1 MRLLLSGEGPSDI
14 GVCYPAAATCSEA
27 NFIPGPMA
35 WLVDHWV
42 ERAQQYDFSYIE
54 SGLVHFVSKQ
64 HLVANKPRAD
74 KKPGHLPGKKRGKET
89 GYYFYNA
96 RALAQHAVALSDQIN
111 DYVIAV
117 LFRDADGTSSAG
129 RGEWQAK
136 YDSMLQGFEVENY
149 FYGVAMV
156 PKPKSEAWLLCA
168 MKPESPYQ
176 HCAAL
181 EQASGNDNS
190 PNSLKSQLNAACQ
203 GKTSAEELADAAK
216 TGSMQWGNIDMP
228 SLNAFKHR
236 LEEVVHLMI
245 RQGG

>member
-14 GVCYPAAATCSEA
+14 GICYPAAATCSEA
-27 NFIPGPMA
+27 SFIPGPMA
-35 WLVDHWV
+35 WLVDYCV

-54 SGLVHFVSKQ
+54 NGLVHFVSKQ
-64 HLVANKPRAD
+64 HLVANKPRAN
-74 KKPGHLPGKKRGKET
+74 KKPGRLPGKRRGKET

-96 RALAQHAVALSDQIN
+96 RALAQHAAALSAQIN

-149 FYGVAMV
+149 SYGVAMV

-181 EQASGNDNS
+181 EQASGNDDS

-203 GKTSAEELADAAK
+203 GKNSAEELANAAK
-216 TGSMQWGNIDMP
+216 AGSVQWGNVNMP

-245 RQGG
+245 RQGV